1 MKFTQN
7 LKLILCLIPFIGL
20 PSYAVNWVQIDNFD
34 YDYVDIDSISEFS
47 LPGYK
52 NIHSIWVKSYNDGS
66 SFFKPNESYMQA
78 KYLINCNNKESAI
91 KAGNFYDS
99 HGNYLQGANIDNN
112 DLQWASFI
120 PESKIHMIYEHAC
133 KPTKSYN
140 LEEQKIG
147 STPTRSIDI
156 YNNHVDSMVYIS
168 TQSSQGSGVIIKED
182 GTLITCFHVI
192 ADADYITEKLND
204 GTTYK
209 VNGFKYI
216 NPLADVAILTLD
228 APYKT
233 FKPIAI
239 NSQPLQIGSKVYT
252 ISNPQGLQF
261 SFSDGMINQY
271 NDGYIQFSA
280 PISQGSSGG
289 ALLND
294 KGELLGIITSLL
306 KESQNI
312 NFALPNKYYQAAIN
326 NQTIF
331 NTYNKKWTEFLVENA
346 NESQFKLITEY
357 ALKEENYT
365 LLYKYL
371 KPFANRSDFP
381 PNLYA
386 SMGLYAFYVFLIND
400 DVTAGNDAIK
410 FYEKSISYNINVKP
424 SILALTLLYGL
435 AQDQQKV
442 EFYITQAAKYPDL
455 DVKITEFIDM
465 TDKCP
470 SEAKSTCVYEQIL
483 KLLEY
488 IGSIT
493 E

>member
-20 PSYAVNWVQIDNFD
+20 PSYAVNWVQIDNSG
-34 YDYVDIDSISEFS
+34 YIDIDSISEFS
-47 LPGYK
+47 HPSYK
-52 NIHSIWVKSYNDGS
+52 NIRSVWTLKYNDGNLP
-66 SFFKPNESYMQA
+66 FKPNESYA
-78 KYLINCNNKESAI
+78 HFKFLINCDNKEAALKSMYSSDAS
-91 KAGNFYDS
+91 GNF
-99 HGNYLQGANIDNN
+99 LQNSNIDNK
-112 DLQWASFI
+112 DIEWVSII
-120 PESKIHMIYEHAC
+120 PGSHFKTIYKHVC
-133 KPTKSYN
+133 KPTISYYP
-140 LEEQKIG
+140 EEQK
-147 STPTRSIDI
+147 TNNTTVKSIDI

-192 ADADYITEKLND
+192 ADADYITVKLND

-252 ISNPQGLQF
+252 ISNPRGLQF
-261 SFSDGMINQY
+261 AFSDGMINQY

-280 PISQGSSGG
+280 PVSQGSSGG

-312 NFALPNKYYQAAIN
+312 NFALPNKYFQAAIN

-331 NTYNKKWTEFLVENA
+331 NSYNKKWTDFLVENA
-346 NESQFKLITEY
+346 NESQFKLIAEY

-381 PNLYA
+381 PNFYA
-386 SMGLYAFYVFLIND
+386 RMGLYAFYMFLLNAD
-400 DVTAGNDAIK
+400 MTACNDAIK
-410 FYEKSISYNINVKP
+410 FYEKSIFYNVNVKP
-424 SILALTLLYGL
+424 SIFALTLLY
-435 AQDQQKV
+435 AITQDRQKT
-442 EFYITQAAKYPDL
+442 EFYMTQAEKYPDL
-455 DVKITEFIDM
+455 YAKITEFLDM
-465 TDKCP
+465 TDKCD
-470 SEAKSTCVYEQIL
+470 SESKNGCVYEQLL

-493 E
+493 K